1 MKEVAMALT
10 TFASVFALYFFVGC
24 GCKYV
29 VKKKKEKAQGRG
41 GCEL

>member
-1 MKEVAMALT
+1 MKEVAMALM

-24 GCKYV
+24 GCKYAA
-29 VKKKKEKAQGRG
+29 KKKKEKAQGRG